1 MMGSPL
7 PVTLKA
13 GGRERGEMGKV
24 VYEERRRREEGGGEG
39 RREKEGEGRGRR
51 EKEGEGGRREEREV
65 ESTHYHPSNQSRCS
79 DTPAAMHGCRHH
91 WKSFL

>member
-24 VYEERRRREEGGGEG
+24 VYEERRRREEGGGGG
-39 RREKEGEGRGRR
+39 RREKEGEKEEGNRG
-51 EKEGEGGRREEREV
+51 GGRREEGGETGGIHSLSSQQSISMQR
-65 ESTHYHPSNQSRCS
+65 HPCSNAR
-79 DTPAAMHGCRHH
+79 M
-91 WKSFL
+91 